1 MASPSHARW
10 IAPAALLAALL
21 AVAIVYS
28 SSTGGE
34 GSQGGPPAAGTSTE
48 GRTSTSGRTSTT
60 PAPARTT
67 QTTTTSEAE
76 SYTVQSGDTLGSI
89 AEATGTTV
97 AELQELNPG
106 VDSQSLS
113 VGQQIKLR

>member
-10 IAPAALLAALL
+10 IAPVALLAALL

-28 SSTGGE
+28 NSTGDGE
-34 GSQGGPPAAGTSTE
+34 EQGGPPAARTSTE
-48 GRTSTSGRTSTT
+48 GRTSTAARTSTT

-67 QTTTTSEAE
+67 QTTTTGAE